1 MSLRW
6 RKAKTDVTEMDVP
19 ETEGVF
25 FKSLRQVLVNVT
37 DSFFFPAEYGSGDI
51 ECLVNHSR
59 VVFMCFLWSGG
70 RVVQARAKSATCQLI
85 IAVLCSCSFCGLVA
99 ECFR

>member
-1 MSLRW
+1 MND
-6 RKAKTDVTEMDVP
+6 AEMDVP

-37 DSFFFPAEYGSGDI
+37 DSFFFFPASNI
-51 ECLVNHSR
+51 ECLVNHSS